1 VNSFDESATQQVIRA
16 DGGIA
21 CFSSLSLQVR
31 LRVLARRRSIPALGR
46 FVSHCYK
53 EEPMKNI
60 ISAIFFIAVFSL
72 SASGQQ
78 VTADLILLNGKV
90 FTSDPMKPFAQAIAI
105 HGERI
110 LVVGSDAEIKKLG
123 SAKTRL
129 VDLQGRVVIP
139 GINDAHFHF
148 TPKPQGFHLEFKSLE
163 PSWNETVEAIN
174 IAVKQTPKGRW
185 IFGTIGGGA
194 MAETQANRSSL
205 DRIAPDNP
213 VLLETYY
220 GHGQIINSKAMSRFK
235 IDDKETDPLG
245 GYFERDAETKKIN
258 GRIWEYAQWRQSRN
272 LADQVLED
280 EAIKDLRRMA
290 DEAAQFGITS
300 MQIMPTMRIERF
312 VRLLEK
318 ADLPIR
324 VRAMPFSLTT
334 ARGSDLSEIQE
345 LSKLKLNSKV
355 TASGVKW
362 ILDGTPFER
371 GAALRESY
379 NDQPNF
385 AGKLDFPETEIPKM
399 VKESLALR
407 QQLLVHCAGDKPIEL
422 LFKAMESEKQTD
434 WTGMRWRI
442 EHGDGLTKNL
452 FPEAK
457 DLGIIVVQNPTHLS
471 LAEMLY
477 SRYSPHTGFFNL
489 RSLLEAGIPLAL
501 GSDGPMNP
509 YLNIM
514 LASINP
520 VRPTEAIT
528 REQAVRAYTSG
539 SAYAEFAENEKGTLT
554 KGRLADLVALS
565 QDIFTVPIAQLPKT
579 KSILTITGGNIVYDA
594 KVLR

>member
-1 VNSFDESATQQVIRA
+1 
-16 DGGIA
+16 
-21 CFSSLSLQVR
+21 
-31 LRVLARRRSIPALGR
+31 
-46 FVSHCYK
+46 VSHRYK
-53 EEPMKNI
+53 EEIMKNI
-60 ISAIFFIAVFSL
+60 IYALFFIAVFSL

-78 VTADLILLNGKV
+78 VTADLILLKGKV
-90 FTSDPMKPFAQAIAI
+90 FTADLMKPFAQAIAI
-105 HGERI
+105 RGERI
-110 LVVGSDAEIKKLG
+110 LAVGSDAEIKKLG

-129 VDLQGRVVIP
+129 IDLQGRVVIP

-163 PSWNETVEAIN
+163 PSWNETVEAIKN
-174 IAVKQTPKGRW
+174 AVKQTPKGRW

-213 VLLETYY
+213 VLLATYY

-258 GRIWEYAQWRQSRN
+258 GRIWEYAQWRQSRS
-272 LADQVLED
+272 LADQVSDD

-290 DEAAQFGITS
+290 NEAVRFGITS

-334 ARGSDLSEIQE
+334 ARSRDLSEIQE

-371 GAALRESY
+371 GAALREPY
-379 NDQPNF
+379 NDQLNF

-434 WTGMRWRI
+434 WAGMRWRI
-442 EHGDGLTKNL
+442 EHGDGLTKDL
-452 FPEAK
+452 FLEAK
-457 DLGIIVVQNPTHLS
+457 ELGIIVVQNPTHLS
-471 LAEMLY
+471 MVEMLY
-477 SRYSPHTGFFNL
+477 SRYSRHTGFFNL
-489 RSLLEAGIPLAL
+489 RSLIEAGIPLAL

-539 SAYAEFAENEKGTLT
+539 SAYSEFAENEKGSLT
-554 KGRLADLVALS
+554 KGRLADLVVLS
-565 QDIFTVPIAQLPKT
+565 QDIFTVPIPQLPKT
-579 KSILTITGGNIVYDA
+579 QSILTITGGNIVYDA

>member
-1 VNSFDESATQQVIRA
+1 
-16 DGGIA
+16 
-21 CFSSLSLQVR
+21 
-31 LRVLARRRSIPALGR
+31 
-46 FVSHCYK
+46 
-53 EEPMKNI
+53 MKNI
-60 ISAIFFIAVFSL
+60 IYALFFIAVFSL

-78 VTADLILLNGKV
+78 VTADLILLKGKV
-90 FTSDPMKPFAQAIAI
+90 FTADLMKPFAQAIAI
-105 HGERI
+105 RGERI
-110 LVVGSDAEIKKLG
+110 LAVGSDAEIKKLG

-129 VDLQGRVVIP
+129 IDLQGRVVIP

-163 PSWNETVEAIN
+163 PSWNETVEAIKN
-174 IAVKQTPKGRW
+174 AVKQTPKGRW

-194 MAETQANRSSL
+194 MAETQANRSWL

-213 VLLETYY
+213 VLLATYY

-258 GRIWEYAQWRQSRN
+258 GRIWEYAQWRQSRS
-272 LADQVLED
+272 LADQVSDD

-290 DEAAQFGITS
+290 NEAVRFGITS

-318 ADLPIR
+318 AHLPIR

-334 ARGSDLSEIQE
+334 ARSRDLSEIQE

-371 GAALRESY
+371 GAALREPY
-379 NDQPNF
+379 NDQLNF

-434 WTGMRWRI
+434 WAGMRWRI
-442 EHGDGLTKNL
+442 EHGDGLTKDL
-452 FPEAK
+452 FLEAK
-457 DLGIIVVQNPTHLS
+457 ELGIIVVQNPTHLS
-471 LAEMLY
+471 MVEMLY

-489 RSLLEAGIPLAL
+489 RSLIEAGIPLAL

-539 SAYAEFAENEKGTLT
+539 SAYSEFAENEKGSLT
-554 KGRLADLVALS
+554 KGRLADLVVLS
-565 QDIFTVPIAQLPKT
+565 QDIFTVPIPQLPKT
-579 KSILTITGGNIVYDA
+579 QSILTITGGNIVYDA